1 MSRWIDITNDVSKKY
16 YNAFMRRVEMPE
28 YVKSANVLT
37 AEEAADMNSDSF
49 ADPISRNFP
58 LNTKANC
65 WCSAVYFYG
74 NQCNK
79 DRTSKQAEVNIQRA
93 AEIWGITEEV
103 AKIKTAFEIQTIP
116 VTYAMSFS
124 HNGATV
130 NRCPDHTK
138 EAATTSAQW
147 LYDNRFNFPI
157 EAQKAAAIRLAA
169 KADTFKLQ
177 PAAATYVDKLANPE
191 VYGNLNCK
199 VASAITDRLNAVN
212 PKKWGE
218 VENELLKVANAMAS
232 NPLEVCQTGE
242 VIATALEAI
251 DVKHGFNQKWG
262 SSYQHPIDCCFRV
275 NMLKVAAD
283 TNSIVHLTTGT
294 PVDLNKISNS
304 QLEKGLKIAGDDF
317 LSYCQTD
324 GLNVD
329 RSKAAE
335 ILPTLPKPE
344 AQRFEHAIKSAGYMP
359 ESSYDLADR
368 LFKES
373 NMIDPAIGV
382 LQNAMAQQQEDIPQ
396 PQPGETEDMF
406 KQRMEQEK
414 QKANVKSL
422 KAQAGL
428 AAVKARSA
436 EQEMQQSI
444 MNSQP
449 DSNMA

>member
-1 MSRWIDITNDVSKKY
+1 
-16 YNAFMRRVEMPE
+16 MRRVEMPE

-37 AEEAADMNSDSF
+37 AEEAASMGSDSF
-49 ADPISRNFP
+49 ADPVSRNFP

-93 AEIWGITEEV
+93 AEIWGITDEV
-103 AKIKTAFEIQTIP
+103 TKIKAAFEMQTIP
-116 VTYAMSFS
+116 VTYAMSFT
-124 HNGATV
+124 HNGVTV

-157 EAQKAAAIRLAA
+157 EAQKAAAVRLAA

-199 VASAITDRLNAVN
+199 VATAITDRLNAVN

-218 VENELLKVANAMAS
+218 VENELLKVANAMAG

-242 VIATALEAI
+242 VIATALEAV

-294 PVDLNKISNS
+294 PVDLDRISNT

-344 AQRFEHAIKSAGYMP
+344 AQRFEYAIKSAGYKP

-373 NMIDPAIGV
+373 NAMNPAIAA
-382 LQNAMAQQQEDIPQ
+382 LQNAIPQQNEDIPQ
-396 PQPGETEDMF
+396 PQMNEDEITF
-406 KQRMEQEK
+406 EQRMNQQKEQAK
-414 QKANVKSL
+414 IDTL
-422 KAQAGL
+422 DAQAGL
-428 AAVKARSA
+428 AAMKARKA
-436 EQEMQQSI
+436 KQEHQQSM
-444 MNSQP
+444 MNPEPQG
-449 DSNMA
+449 NQEITQ

>member
-1 MSRWIDITNDVSKKY
+1 
-16 YNAFMRRVEMPE
+16 MPE

-37 AEEAADMNSDSF
+37 AEEAAGMSSDSF
-49 ADPISRNFP
+49 ADPVSRNFP

-93 AEIWGITEEV
+93 AEIWGIADEV

-116 VTYAMSFS
+116 VTYAMSFI
-124 HNGATV
+124 HDGVTV

-147 LYDNRFNFPI
+147 LYDNRLKFPI
-157 EAQKAAAIRLAA
+157 EAQKDAAVRLAG
-169 KADTFKLQ
+169 KADILKLH
-177 PAAATYVDKLANPE
+177 PTVATYVDKLANPD

-199 VASAITDRLNAVN
+199 VANAITDRLNAVS

-218 VENELLKVANAMAS
+218 IENELLKLANAMAS
-232 NPLEVCQTGE
+232 NPLEVCQTGNL
-242 VIATALEAI
+242 VAAALEAI

-262 SSYQHPIDCCFRV
+262 SSYEHPIDCCFRV

-283 TNSIVHLTTGT
+283 TDSIVHLTTGT
-294 PVDLNKISNS
+294 PVDLNKISNT

-344 AQRFEHAIKSAGYMP
+344 AQRFEHAIKSAGYRP

-368 LFKES
+368 LFKAS
-373 NMIDPAIGV
+373 NMMDPAISM
-382 LQNAMAQQQEDIPQ
+382 LQNAMPAQVEDVPQ
-396 PQPGETEDMF
+396 PQSGEDEATFE
-406 KQRMEQEK
+406 QRMNQQKEQAK
-414 QKANVKSL
+414 IDTL
-422 KAQAGL
+422 DAQAGL
-428 AAVKARSA
+428 AAMKARKA
-436 EQEMQQSI
+436 KQEHQQNM
-444 MNSQP
+444 MNPQP
-449 DSNMA
+449 QVNSEI